1 MKERHVMTSE
11 SNNCRNKDLKRDFKN
26 SGMQF
31 VLFTCYVA
39 AQYVWLKIFLQISF
53 SSRFS
58 FDMTSILPLLNFYQA
73 SHSYID
79 ISTLLQKARMTNKN
93 ICCSNLP
100 YNDDNIDRIKYK
112 NLLSNIQIF
121 LINSNIS

>member
-1 MKERHVMTSE
+1 
-11 SNNCRNKDLKRDFKN
+11 
-26 SGMQF
+26 MQF

-79 ISTLLQKARMTNKN
+79 ISTLLQKERMTNKN

-100 YNDDNIDRIKYK
+100 YNDDNIDRIKSK
-112 NLLSNIQIF
+112 NLQIFSNIQIF
-121 LINSNIS
+121 LINSIFHKFIYYFNHFALLILQYT